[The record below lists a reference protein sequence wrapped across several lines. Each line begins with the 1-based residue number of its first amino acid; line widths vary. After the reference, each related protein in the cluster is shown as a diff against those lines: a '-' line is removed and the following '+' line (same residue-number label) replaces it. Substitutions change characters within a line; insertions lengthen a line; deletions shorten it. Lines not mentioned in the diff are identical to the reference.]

1 MVIMKTNWQIK
12 KLGDVCNIVNG
23 ATPLRSNKEF
33 WNNGD
38 VSWFTIDDIR
48 EQGRIIRYTKQKI
61 TRKALTKN
69 SERLLPSESILLCC
83 TASVGEYAITEIPLT
98 TNQQFNGLVIKDR
111 KILDPI
117 FLYYFSSTLK
127 DQLLGLSGKTTIDF
141 IPISRLK
148 GIEISFPV
156 LSEQKR
162 IVKVLNEV
170 FKKVEKAKKNA
181 EQNLQNSKK
190 LFESYLQSAFINSKY
205 EYKPLGSICE
215 VIGGGTPSKTGSNF
229 TKFYNGSIP
238 WATVRDMR
246 NEIITETEHK
256 ITKEAVKDSS
266 TNIIPKG
273 NVVIATRVGLGKVCL
288 IENDTA
294 INQDLRGIVPINK
307 EKLLVGYLFQ
317 WLKSIAHVIKEEGTG
332 ATVQGV
338 KLPFIKSLLI
348 PVPRTLT
355 EQKAIVKKLN
365 ELSNQTKKLEVIYK
379 KKLADL
385 EELKKSV
392 LKKAF
397 TGML

>member
-1 MVIMKTNWQIK
+1 MDWQIK
-12 KLGDVCNIVNG
+12 KLNEVCNVEYGTRVVNKRDGGVKYPVYGGGG
-23 ATPLRSNKEF
+23 ATFFMDEYNREDKMVIARFAMSESCTRFIKGKFFLNDSGLTVAPKNNKEINQDF
-33 WNNGD
+33 LDLQLIYLNDHIYSLARGTAQKNLD
-38 VSWFTIDDIR
+38 VPAFRNMNIS
-48 EQGRIIRYTKQKI
+48 Y
-61 TRKALTKN
+61 
-69 SERLLPSESILLCC
+69 PESLM
-83 TASVGEYAITEIPLT
+83 
-98 TNQQFNGLVIKDR
+98 
-111 KILDPI
+111 
-117 FLYYFSSTLK
+117 
-127 DQLLGLSGKTTIDF
+127 
-141 IPISRLK
+141 
-148 GIEISFPV
+148 
-156 LSEQKR
+156 EQKR
-162 IVKVLNEV
+162 IIEILSEV
-170 FKKVEKAKKNA
+170 FNKLEIAKNNA
-181 EQNLQNSKK
+181 EKNLQNSKT
-190 LFESYLQSAFINSKY
+190 LLVSYLQSAFINSKY
-205 EYKPLGSICE
+205 EYRPLGTMCE

-348 PVPRTLT
+348 PVPGTLT
-355 EQKAIVKKLN
+355 EQKAIVKKLD
-365 ELSNQTKKLEVIYK
+365 ELSNQTKKLEVIYS